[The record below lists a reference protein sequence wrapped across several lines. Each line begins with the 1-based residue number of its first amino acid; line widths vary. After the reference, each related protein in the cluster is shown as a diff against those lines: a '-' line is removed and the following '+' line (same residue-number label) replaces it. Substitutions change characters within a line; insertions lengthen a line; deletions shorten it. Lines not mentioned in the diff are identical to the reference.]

1 MKFFR
6 YGWLSLES
14 ILANKLRSL
23 LTMLG
28 VIIGVAAVLITL
40 GIGAGASAS
49 ITADIESQGT
59 NLLTVNAT
67 GGATTLTLGDAAA
80 LHNATLHPE
89 LESVVPEY
97 SAQATLVAGDNSS
110 LSQVAGVTPDYAV
123 VRNLEIERGRFL
135 NEAEN
140 ETQATVA
147 VLGATLATDLFG
159 TRDVLGRDLRIG
171 GQPATVIGVL
181 KESGGAGFG
190 GNDSRAF
197 VPLSTAQGRLFAAP
211 RYRGDLTVTGLS
223 LGVTDSALMDQAESR
238 VEETLRLR
246 HSLNAGDD
254 NDFSI
259 FNQASLL
266 DIAGSI
272 TTTLSVFLG
281 SIGAVSLLVGGIG
294 IMNIMLVAVTE
305 RTKEIGLRRAVG
317 ARDRDILLQFLI
329 EALMLC
335 LLGGAIGAGLSFG
348 LGALVGNIP
357 GFPFQVVIT
366 GQALALALGVSS
378 ASGLVFG
385 LYPALRATRL
395 DPIEALRYE

>member
-1 MKFFR
+1 MTLFR
-6 YGWLSLES
+6 YGWLSLQS
-14 ILANKLRSL
+14 ILANKMRSL

-59 NLLTVNAT
+59 NLLTVTAMN
-67 GGATTLTLGDAAA
+67 GANTLTLGDAAM
-80 LHNATLHPE
+80 LEDRQLHPE
-89 LESVVPEY
+89 IDSVVPEY
-97 SAQATLVAGDNSS
+97 TAQAAVAAGENNESAQIVGAS
-110 LSQVAGVTPDYAV
+110 PEYAV
-123 VRNLEIERGRFL
+123 VRNLEVAQGSFFTA
-135 NEAEN
+135 AEV
-140 ETQATVA
+140 ESQATVA
-147 VLGATLATDLFG
+147 VLGATLAQDLFG
-159 TRDVLGRDLRIG
+159 SSDAVGRQFRIG
-171 GQPATVIGVL
+171 NQPMTVIGVL

-190 GNDSRAF
+190 SNDSRVFA
-197 VPLSTAQGRLFAAP
+197 PLSTVQGRLFAAP
-211 RYRGDLTVTGLS
+211 RYRGDLTLTGLS
-223 LGVTDSALMDQAESR
+223 IAVGDSTLMDTAEKR

-246 HSLNAGDD
+246 HALNADDD

-266 DIAGSI
+266 DIAGSV
-272 TTTLSVFLG
+272 TTTLSIFFG

-329 EALMLC
+329 EALVLC
-335 LLGGAIGAGLSFG
+335 LLGGAIGASISYG
-348 LGALVGNIP
+348 LGGLVGL
-357 GFPFQVVIT
+357 FPAMPFEIIIS
-366 GQALALALGVSS
+366 GEALALALGVST
-378 ASGLVFG
+378 ATGFIFG